1 MGTTGPSLPSE
12 DLGAERAR
20 PRGTVA
26 AVAPSRLH
34 AALRTLLPVSAKT
47 GGRGPAGPRPPHSPP
62 RCPTGNSWSHGPA
75 GPPRSRCSWRPGLRP
90 ALPPPC
96 GSSGRQEPHPRGDPE
111 SSRRVQAPWLLS
123 QEPQDP
129 RPASPP
135 PRPSSGT
142 AVRLGSGEDVVPT
155 SGQWPPPQ
163 SGQEDGWQRVTA
175 SLAENVSTVS
185 RSGVR
190 RDPAATCQGSVI
202 TKLTGFALSSTHSAR
217 AREV

>member
-20 PRGTVA
+20 PRGVVA
-26 AVAPSRLH
+26 AVAPSCLH

-62 RCPTGNSWSHGPA
+62 RCPTGNSRSHGPA

-135 PRPSSGT
+135 P
-142 AVRLGSGEDVVPT
+142 
-155 SGQWPPPQ
+155 PPQ
-163 SGQEDGWQRVTA
+163 LRDGGA
-175 SLAENVSTVS
+175 
-185 RSGVR
+185 SGVR
-190 RDPAATCQGSVI
+190 GGRGAHLGAVATSTIRPGGRAAACDGQSG
-202 TKLTGFALSSTHSAR
+202 
-217 AREV
+217 

>member
-12 DLGAERAR
+12 DLGAEQAR
-20 PRGTVA
+20 PRGVVA

-62 RCPTGNSWSHGPA
+62 RCPTGNSRSHGPA

-96 GSSGRQEPHPRGDPE
+96 GSSGRQEPHPGGT
-111 SSRRVQAPWLLS
+111 LS
-123 QEPQDP
+123 PPAGCRPPGCCP
-129 RPASPP
+129 RNHRILALPARP

-163 SGQEDGWQRVTA
+163 SGQEDGRQRVTA
-175 SLAENVSTVS
+175 SLAENVSIVS
-185 RSGVR
+185 CSGVR